1 MGSIGRNVYTERIV
15 GLRDAGEGVKYLDL
29 AGNVLVDN
37 GSLIVDQGIDFTS
50 FVVQDRIDRTILAS
64 PQTITANVVTDAS
77 LFLVSK
83 PNANANGLTIDWG
96 DSWDA
101 DFYDNYVTIV
111 GKTNG
116 FGLDLTAN
124 GHTFTIDGQALPYSV
139 GANETLVLH
148 CNEND
153 DFTIVAKTPN
163 A

>member
-1 MGSIGRNVYTERIV
+1 MGCKVA
-15 GLRDAGEGVKYLDL
+15 LFCKKVKKLIICFRLLD
-29 AGNVLVDN
+29 
-37 GSLIVDQGIDFTS
+37 I
-50 FVVQDRIDRTILAS
+50 
-64 PQTITANVVTDAS
+64 
-77 LFLVSK
+77 
-83 PNANANGLTIDWG
+83 
-96 DSWDA
+96 
-101 DFYDNYVTIV
+101 

-153 DFTIVAKTPN
+153 DFIIVAKTPN